1 MKHCKYYETYSGP
14 KLIKVTVDDIDILS
28 DIIPLYGESNNWNET
43 LYTVQDIINITK
55 QDIIGKTLRLEY
67 HRNNGHIDWT
77 EVSLKNEY
85 DIWNGPLF
93 QPICESFSTK
103 IASYHINEVIKH
115 RMSSIK
121 NHTTNPRDLC
131 LKTFENFI

>member
-14 KLIKVTVDDIDILS
+14 KLIKVTVDGIDILS
-28 DIIPLYGESNNWNET
+28 DIIPLYGESNTWNEN

-55 QDIIGKTLRLEY
+55 QDMIGKTLRLEY

-85 DIWNGPLF
+85 DIWNGQLF

-103 IASYHINEVIKH
+103 IASYHINEVIKR
-115 RMSSIK
+115 RMYSIK
-121 NHTTNPRDLC
+121 YIPKEPPNQST
-131 LKTFENFI
+131 